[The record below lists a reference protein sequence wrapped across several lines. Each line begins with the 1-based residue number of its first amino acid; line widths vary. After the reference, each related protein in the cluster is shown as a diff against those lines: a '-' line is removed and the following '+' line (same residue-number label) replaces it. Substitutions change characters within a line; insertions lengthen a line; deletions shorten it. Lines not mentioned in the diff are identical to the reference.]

1 MLLKNLSKDSAAQKL
16 PYRALDD
23 RRLRGHGDGPQ
34 RTDLRHPRQQAIP
47 ANKMPAQ
54 TLFSPLCSEA
64 LPNVADPEG
73 QIICVQN
80 LQQNRGFGGSYS
92 GQWEAQGAA
101 AS

>member
-1 MLLKNLSKDSAAQKL
+1 MIAGYEVMVMVRK
-16 PYRALDD
+16 
-23 RRLRGHGDGPQ
+23 GPIS
-34 RTDLRHPRQQAIP
+34 AIP